1 MPSKVDIAQV
11 PAMRCQLCDH
21 LYCPSSPHSPSHH
34 YIRPGDVIH
43 QHYKYPN
50 SHSFSLLLFTALGSY
65 LHSYEISICH
75 RYQVICNPSSP
86 LLLQIPKLL
95 RLLRQVCFILRVP
108 VSCPH
113 LKHFPRIETPTS
125 NFLISIIFVISK
137 IVVVLSLSLS
147 PLATC
152 LPSFCC
158 LLCVGL
164 RNNTSAVSLRSLSPT
179 LNKSGEHTSLVQ
191 RTFRSLLLSIG
202 ISSIEISVTS
212 YCTPHP
218 QPFFLLSSTTYS
230 QQFSTMSG
238 RGSRDLPIRGPR
250 GGGDRGRG
258 RGSDRGRSAAAD
270 NDSRMF
276 KDPIPNPDGRMLNH
290 EDQCVTSF
298 LEDKKDAKCRLS
310 DAKGVVL
317 AYRPGYG
324 TLGRP
329 LNYRA
334 NMFVMDFQPDMMVH
348 SYRLKFSPTDI
359 TRGQQTFVIKH
370 MLRLYAP
377 FVQKGARI
385 ATDGAT
391 EVVTLEPLPEDRGV
405 HRVSMPKGNDNDNT
419 GQRPQHSQRPQRSQQ
434 GQGARWTVTV
444 EHKES
449 HLINDVLGGLRD
461 PRFRKVVPNKD
472 TSDAEGSHG
481 THAETNVVRMLNIL
495 MSAYPN
501 RTPGTY
507 IVGRGRNKVFRLD
520 HEKQSQYL
528 GGGFEA
534 VRGYYSSVRLAA
546 GHIMLNLNISHSAM
560 FRPGSLINMMDEFRA
575 VNGESRELLNSWL
588 SRLKVYAL
596 HLPKREN
603 GDGKMEFPIKHILG
617 TANPGDGLEDK
628 HPPRVKNVASCA
640 DNVQFWYEDGDN
652 EGYITVTEYFRQRYN
667 RQLKYGATHPIV
679 NVGSRKSASYL
690 PAELCEILP
699 GQIFG
704 GTQTGSMSS
713 NMIRFSCRRP
723 PQNYDSIMKEGMGIM
738 GIDDDTKT
746 VGIKPRKDMAMVPA
760 RILNAP
766 NLVYAKKVNKPQRGQ
781 WNLQDTKFCEGANIK
796 TWTCLTVRRQGKHTS
811 NVESEMNVMHSK
823 LRAHGINIGRPGLP
837 FISVDIGQDHA
848 KNREALET
856 TLINLQKNERY
867 DLLIVILPDTDAAIF
882 DWIKLLG
889 DLRLG
894 ILTHCMILD
903 KLKKQQGQDQYISN
917 NAMKINLKMGGCN
930 QFLEPSGLKFIAQGK
945 TMVIG
950 LDVTH
955 PASGEIW
962 MPSIAG
968 IVASIDGHMGQW
980 PGEVRPQESR
990 SEEIVCLDSLLLAR
1004 LDLWIKHNKAPPS
1017 NILIYRDGV
1026 SEGQFMMVL
1035 KDELPRV
1042 RQAAADLSRYR
1053 PEYHKFQGYSP
1064 KVTIIISGKHHHV
1077 RFYPTKAT
1085 DADKTNNPINGA
1097 IVDRI
1102 VTRPLYWEF
1111 YLQAQSPLQGSAR
1124 PAHYIVIHDEIF
1136 TDPKISPGKPAD
1148 VVQEPTHN
1156 ICYMMGRAT
1165 RSVSY
1170 ATPAFLADRY
1180 CDRARKYVAAKNAV
1194 DRYNAELEKSGKSK
1208 PKPKEQMTKDQKD
1221 KSNESMVMAVHSH
1234 FPNSMVYI

>member
-1 MPSKVDIAQV
+1 MPT
-11 PAMRCQLCDH
+11 
-21 LYCPSSPHSPSHH
+21 YT
-34 YIRPGDVIH
+34 YG
-43 QHYKYPN
+43 
-50 SHSFSLLLFTALGSY
+50 
-65 LHSYEISICH
+65 
-75 RYQVICNPSSP
+75 
-86 LLLQIPKLL
+86 
-95 RLLRQVCFILRVP
+95 
-108 VSCPH
+108 
-113 LKHFPRIETPTS
+113 
-125 NFLISIIFVISK
+125 
-137 IVVVLSLSLS
+137 LSLSLR
-147 PLATC
+147 PEQYFC
-152 LPSFCC
+152 SF
-158 LLCVGL
+158 
-164 RNNTSAVSLRSLSPT
+164 TTFSSSPT

-191 RTFRSLLLSIG
+191 RTFRYLLLSIG
-202 ISSIEISVTS
+202 ISSLEISVTS
-212 YCTPHP
+212 YCAPYST
-218 QPFFLLSSTTYS
+218 FLSLFVYDLL
-230 QQFSTMSG
+230 STMSG

-250 GGGDRGRG
+250 GGGGRGGGRGDDRGRG
-258 RGSDRGRSAAAD
+258 GDRGRSAVSD

-276 KDPIPNPDGRMLNH
+276 KDTIPNLDGKMINH
-290 EDQCVTSF
+290 EDQCVASF
-298 LEDKKDAKCRLS
+298 LEDRKDPKSRVT

-334 NMFVMDFQPDMMVH
+334 NMFVMDFQPGMKVH

-377 FVQKGARI
+377 FVEKGARI

-391 EVVTLEPLPEDRGV
+391 EVVTLDPLPEDRGV
-405 HRVSMPKGNDNDNT
+405 HCVSMPKGNGNDNT

-434 GQGARWTVTV
+434 GQGPRWTVTV

-472 TSDAEGSHG
+472 TSDTEGSHG
-481 THAETNVVRMLNIL
+481 TYAETNVVRMLNIL

-501 RTPGTY
+501 RTPGTF

-520 HEKQSQYL
+520 QHKQCHYL
-528 GGGFEA
+528 GGGIEA

-560 FRPGSLINMMDEFRA
+560 FRPGSLIKMMDEFRA

-603 GDGKMEFPIKHILG
+603 GDGQMEFPVKHILG
-617 TANPGDGLEDK
+617 TAKPGDGQEDK

-652 EGYITVTEYFRQRYN
+652 GGYITVTEYFRRRYN
-667 RQLKYGATHPIV
+667 RSLKYGATHPIV

-704 GTQTGSMSS
+704 GAQTGSMSS
-713 NMIRFSCRRP
+713 NMIKFSCRRP
-723 PQNYDSIMKEGMGIM
+723 PQNYDSIMKEGMEIM
-738 GIDDDTKT
+738 GIDNDTKT
-746 VGIKPRKDMAMVPA
+746 VGIKCRKDMAMVPA

-766 NLVYAKKVNKPQRGQ
+766 NLVYGKKVNKPQRGQ
-781 WNLQDTKFCEGANIK
+781 WNLQETKFCEGANIK
-796 TWTCLTVRRQGKHTS
+796 TWTCLTVRRRGKHTS
-811 NVESEMNVMHSK
+811 NVESEMNLMHAK
-823 LRAHGINIGRPGLP
+823 LRAHGINMGRPGLP
-837 FISVDIGQDHA
+837 FMSVDIGHDHA
-848 KNREALET
+848 ENRDTLEKAF
-856 TLINLQKNERY
+856 ISLQKNEGY
-867 DLLIVILPDTDAAIF
+867 DLLIVILPDTDAATF

-894 ILTHCMILD
+894 VLTHCMILD

-930 QFLEPSGLKFIAQGK
+930 QFLDPSGLKFIAQGK
-945 TMVIG
+945 TMVVG

-955 PASGEIW
+955 PASGEVW

-1035 KDELPRV
+1035 KAELPRV

-1064 KVTIIISGKHHHV
+1064 KVTIIISGKRHHV
-1077 RFYPTKAT
+1077 RFYPTKTA
-1085 DADKTNNPINGA
+1085 DADRTSNPINGA

-1148 VVQEPTHN
+1148 VVQELTHN

-1208 PKPKEQMTKDQKD
+1208 PKTKEQKAKDQKD